1 MESAQRTLREILDA
15 IAEVERDIARFEASP
30 RPLDD
35 SGINAMQERLTSVRE
50 RLKAES
56 WTSHEASEK
65 IRALESR
72 VARLEQNDRAP
83 ETMKTDFKSPH

>member
-1 MESAQRTLREILDA
+1 METSAQRALREILDA
-15 IAEVERDIARFEASP
+15 IAGVERDIARFEASP

-35 SGINAMQERLTSVRE
+35 NGINATQERLTGVRE

-65 IRALESR
+65 MRALESR
-72 VARLEQNDRAP
+72 VARPNDRAP